1 MKKVFSFLFKLLG
14 ILVLAV
20 AVLLGWLTVTEF
32 NPAPVEAVEV
42 TRAGDADTL
51 KGGDTLTVL
60 SWNVGYGGLGKDS
73 DFFMDGGKD
82 ARSAD
87 EATVKAYLGGI
98 SATIAE
104 SQADLV
110 LLQEVDTNS
119 SRTYGIDE
127 RNFLSNGMSCEAYAM
142 NYSCPFVPVPM
153 PPIGK
158 ETSTWRPM
166 TTVRARSPRPTSCA
180 SSSPGNTKRATTS
193 SPAATSTRS
202 SPARWRSTP
211 TPTLKTG
218 SRACWMKTSFPR
230 AGPWPMISRPRP
242 AVF

>member
-32 NPAPVEAVEV
+32 KPAPVEAVEV

-110 LLQEVDTNS
+110 LLQEVN
-119 SRTYGIDE
+119 
-127 RNFLSNGMSCEAYAM
+127 A
-142 NYSCPFVPVPM
+142 
-153 PPIGK
+153 
-158 ETSTWRPM
+158 
-166 TTVRARSPRPTSCA
+166 A
-180 SSSPGNTKRATTS
+180 SSSVSDVEGLAELPSLQVLNISHTAVKDL
-193 SPAATSTRS
+193 
-202 SPARWRSTP
+202 TP
-211 TPTLKTG
+211 LKDLQMLRKVIVSLDMLPMTLD
-218 SRACWMKTSFPR
+218 AE
-230 AGPWPMISRPRP
+230 AYYE
-242 AVF
+242 VFVVP